1 MHTPPATATAET
13 RWDEDTLDRAL
24 ASCIVA
30 PDLPERFRSRV
41 VAAVLTEELES
52 LAVRREQ
59 LELEHARE
67 LEQLQRSHIA
77 LKRNTL
83 TLVAATAF
91 AAGSC
96 IQLALPWLHSRF
108 ELDSV
113 ATAPLLAL
121 LIGLA
126 TGAKVWADRFGKPT
140 RFMA

>member
-1 MHTPPATATAET
+1 MHTTPVNTPIEPEWPNDA
-13 RWDEDTLDRAL
+13 LDQAL
-24 ASCIVA
+24 ASCILA

-41 VAAVLTEELES
+41 VAAVLTEQLES

-59 LELEHARE
+59 LEVDHASE
-67 LEQLQRSHIA
+67 LAQLQRSHIV

-83 TLVAATAF
+83 ILVAACAF
-91 AAGSC
+91 AAGTC
-96 IQLALPWLHSRF
+96 VQIALPWLHNHF

-113 ATAPLLAL
+113 TTAPLLAL